1 MESRIFLLILFK
13 TSVAIAKLLETP
25 NVIYD
30 TGEVQ
35 WKSTLKQRPFDSYL
49 GIPYAEPPMG
59 ELRFKNPQKMSYMGK
74 LYVGTDSLMKGM
86 YVQT

>member
-1 MESRIFLLILFK
+1 MKFEVFLLILFK
-13 TSVAIAKLLETP
+13 TSATIAKLLETP

-59 ELRFKNPQKMSYMGK
+59 ELRFKYPQKMSYMGK
-74 LYVGTDSLMKGM
+74 LYVGTDSLMKG
-86 YVQT
+86 T